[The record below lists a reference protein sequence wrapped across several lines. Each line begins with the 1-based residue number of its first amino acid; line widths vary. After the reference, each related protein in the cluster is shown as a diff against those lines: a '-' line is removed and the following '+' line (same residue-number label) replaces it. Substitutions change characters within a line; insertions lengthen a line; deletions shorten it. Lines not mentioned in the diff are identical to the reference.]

1 MKAPRWLALLGLLLG
16 LLLLSPPARA
26 IPPFARRYG
35 MACGTCHV
43 GGPNRLTSFGEAF
56 RDNGYRV
63 PGDDASYLR
72 EPPIPLGVPARAAL
86 FPQVVWPNALP
97 AMVPVGAA
105 ATLTGLVSIPRG
117 GADAGLAF
125 QAEAALLLGGSI
137 GDHVAFLGVLEG
149 GTEGL
154 HLDQLFVVGR
164 SLFQRLLGETHLNLK
179 VGRMD
184 LDLFPIQPGLRT
196 TAVKPLPLELQAGR
210 GAFLLGEP
218 QEAIEVY
225 GLIAGRLKW
234 LVGVANGFKPLDD
247 LRTRRDVFGRLNLKL
262 GGERLDYRDQ
272 RPGFGEAPTVSLGA
286 AAYYGASV
294 TEVPRQEPLH
304 SDILRVAADLRL
316 RVRGLDLIGYA
327 VLGQDDDSDGL
338 ARRLR
343 HISWYASA
351 DYAVLPWLL
360 PYARFEEAR
369 FDDPQR
375 APRRRLVLGSALF
388 IFTNLRLRLEG
399 LVAFGDPEPH
409 QVLLDLFTAL

>member
-1 MKAPRWLALLGLLLG
+1 MKASPRGFALLALLLG
-16 LLLLSPPARA
+16 LLLSPPARA
-26 IPPFARRYG
+26 IPPFARRYA

-43 GGPNRLTSFGEAF
+43 GGPTRLTSFGEAF

-72 EPPIPLGVPARAAL
+72 EPPIPLGAPARAAL

-97 AMVPVGAA
+97 ATVPVGVS
-105 ATLTGLVSIPRG
+105 ATLTGLVSIPRVS
-117 GADAGLAF
+117 ADAGLAF

-154 HLDQLFVVGR
+154 HLDQLFLVGR
-164 SLFQRLLGETHLNLK
+164 SLFERLLGETRLNLK

-196 TAVKPLPLELQAGR
+196 TAAKPLPLDLQAGR
-210 GAFLLGEP
+210 AAFTLGEP

-225 GLIAGRLKW
+225 GLVAGRLKW
-234 LVGVANGFKPLDD
+234 LVGVANGFKPIAD
-247 LRTRRDVFGRLNLKL
+247 LRTRRDVFGRLSLKL
-262 GGERLDYRDQ
+262 GGERLDYRDG
-272 RPGFGEAPTVSLGA
+272 RPGYGEAPTVSLGA

-294 TEVPRQEPLH
+294 TESPMREPLR
-304 SDILRVAADLRL
+304 SDILRASADLRL

-327 VLGQDDDSDGL
+327 VVGQDDDADAL

-343 HISWYASA
+343 HLCWYAAA

-375 APRRRLVLGSALF
+375 EPRRRLVLGAAF
-388 IFTNLRLRLEG
+388 FVFTNLRLRLEG
-399 LVAFGDPEPH
+399 LVGLADPEPH